1 MIFSISA
8 LVSAQDSHIK
18 PDSEATM
25 IFFAVK
31 RFSNERELVQWENL
45 IADAYLQR
53 QEMKE
58 YDKLETKV
66 QLTQQR

>member
-1 MIFSISA
+1 MENFMDI
-8 LVSAQDSHIK
+8 
-18 PDSEATM
+18 ETTM

>member
-1 MIFSISA
+1 MNLIDI
-8 LVSAQDSHIK
+8 
-18 PDSEATM
+18 ETTM

-31 RFSNERELVQWENL
+31 RFSNERELVQWENV
-45 IADAYLQR
+45 IADAYLHR

>member
-1 MIFSISA
+1 MENF
-8 LVSAQDSHIK
+8 
-18 PDSEATM
+18 M
-25 IFFAVK
+25 
-31 RFSNERELVQWENL
+31 NERELAQWENL

-66 QLTQQR
+66 QLTHQR